1 MKQYNRRAIMK
12 DRFDATYLKDLDSMH
27 FIMPFMFPNRCD
39 NQAYF
44 TFQVDLTNLNK
55 FLEKKNKDNPD
66 YKYNMYQCIVTA
78 VLKTITLRSKLSMF
92 IHDRKMY
99 KRNEV
104 SAAFTVK
111 QEFKD
116 DGGEVLAFI
125 HSKPEWT
132 IDDVHDELKR
142 QLLKLKSKGYV
153 DESTGFMDKF
163 NQLPKFISRPILR
176 FVCWLEKK
184 GMIPKALVETDPYHS
199 SVVLANLGS
208 IGLPEGYHH
217 LTNWG
222 TTSMFVVVGQSGR
235 MPFYKDDK
243 IEFRDGVKLGFTI
256 DERIADGY
264 YFSKSI
270 KIMQLLLEEP
280 ELLEKP
286 LNEKLTD
293 EQWQMINMK

>member
-1 MKQYNRRAIMK
+1 MG
-12 DRFDATYLKDLDSMH
+12 DRFDAKYLKDIDSMH
-27 FIMPFMFPNRCD
+27 FIMPFMYPDRCD
-39 NQAYF
+39 NQAF
-44 TFQVDLTNLNK
+44 FSFQIDLSNLNEYIK
-55 FLEKKNKDNPD
+55 EKNKDNPD

-78 VLKTITLRSKLSMF
+78 VLKTVTLRSKLSMF

-111 QEFKD
+111 QEFAD
-116 DGGEVLAFI
+116 NGGEVLCFI

-132 IDDVHDELKR
+132 IDDVHNEMRR
-142 QLLKLKSKGYV
+142 QLLKLKSKGYR
-153 DESTGFMDKF
+153 DESSGFMDKF
-163 NQLPKFISRPILR
+163 NQIPKFISRPALR
-176 FVCWLEKK
+176 FVCWLEKHSW
-184 GMIPKALVETDPYHS
+184 IPKALIETDPYHS

-222 TTSMFVVVGQSGR
+222 TTSMFLVVGKSGR
-235 MPFYKDDK
+235 MPFFENDK
-243 IEFRDGVKLGFTI
+243 VEFRDGVKFGFTV

-270 KIMQLLLEEP
+270 KMMQLFLQQP
-280 ELLEKP
+280 ELLDRP
-286 LNEKLTD
+286 LNEKLSD
-293 EQWQMINMK
+293 ELWQKINMK